1 MATKEMSYNGY
12 LYLLNRIAYW
22 LQKNNKKVTTKKEYT
37 IGKESKTL
45 EVILNTIKKHGTN
58 YNSNEY
64 IGRYVEHIITT
75 NKDDNDLPNYV
86 LSKDG
91 KRQYSKAAYKDM
103 VKRVTAFRKKEGR
116 NPKTVKGAYIT
127 VTSSTSTSTSTSIK
141 SKYGHATK
149 SGCDNRGQNNGVYC
163 GPHSMQ
169 EVIRNLT
176 GKVIKQSTLAS
187 WAGTTSGGTDHQG
200 LETAIA
206 KASKQTGVK
215 LTCKWYNFSDLGWNG
230 INNILKSSN
239 KDCIIHNCYRL
250 KWGHYEVI
258 NSISGSNVKVQ
269 NSLGDS
275 GCGSCYCGYVEDRST
290 SEFRS
295 YISGI
300 SQKSVLVVTRG

>member
-1 MATKEMSYNGY
+1 MSYNGY

-103 VKRVTAFRKKEGR
+103 VKRVTSFRKKEGR

-127 VTSSTSTSTSTSIK
+127 VTSSTSTSSSTSIK

-187 WAGTTSGGTDHQG
+187 WAGTASGGTDHQG

-206 KASKQTGVK
+206 KAAKQTGVK

-230 INNILKSSN
+230 INKILKSSN

-295 YISGI
+295 YINGI